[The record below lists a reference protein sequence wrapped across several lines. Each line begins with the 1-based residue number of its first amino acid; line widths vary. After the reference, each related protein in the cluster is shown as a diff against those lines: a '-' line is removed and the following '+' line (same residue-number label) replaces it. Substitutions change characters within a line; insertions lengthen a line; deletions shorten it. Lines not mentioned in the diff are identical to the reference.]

1 MKSIFVTNHFKFIDR
16 FVLKKRKEIANIINY
31 QLKNVEIIDA
41 LDIGSTNDD
50 DFESSNFLIKNI
62 NNVKFYKS
70 ISNQVIVDKFFSS
83 KLTKSITG

>member
-16 FVLKKRKEIANIINY
+16 LVLKKRKEIANIINY

-62 NNVKFYKS
+62 NNVKYVKT
-70 ISNQVIVDKFFSS
+70 IQWKI
-83 KLTKSITG
+83 I